1 MNTNNNSS
9 WVYSEKRK
17 QYYYSPLGK
26 PFFNFTNPDV
36 VSAFTEVIK
45 FYISQGASGIRIRNV
60 PYLLVDPSF
69 EDETNIAN
77 TPGFNHFQYGFFV
90 HSKTEN
96 LPAIGKLLTIWKNIV
111 RNLTKDGPFMV
122 KEELQKLESYK
133 VENKLIIDLPIKTHL
148 FEKSNVSSIV
158 NSLNHTYNVDN
169 IEWPLW
175 KVRVCTIS
183 IKQVEI

>member
-1 MNTNNNSS
+1 MNTNSNSS
-9 WVYSEKRK
+9 WIYSEKRK
-17 QYYYSPLGK
+17 QYYYAPLGR
-26 PFFNFTNPDV
+26 PFFNFSNPDV
-36 VSAFTEVIK
+36 ISAFTEVIK
-45 FYISQGASGIRIRNV
+45 FYILQGASGIRIRNV

-69 EDETNIAN
+69 EDEKNIAN
-77 TPGFNHFQYGFFV
+77 TPGFNHFQYGFFI

-96 LPAIGKLLTIWKNIV
+96 LPAIGNLLSIWKNIV

-133 VENKLIIDLPIKTHL
+133 VENKLVIDLPIKTHL
-148 FEKSNVSSIV
+148 FEKSNVSFIV

-175 KVRVCTIS
+175 KVRRFTTTV
-183 IKQVEI
+183 K